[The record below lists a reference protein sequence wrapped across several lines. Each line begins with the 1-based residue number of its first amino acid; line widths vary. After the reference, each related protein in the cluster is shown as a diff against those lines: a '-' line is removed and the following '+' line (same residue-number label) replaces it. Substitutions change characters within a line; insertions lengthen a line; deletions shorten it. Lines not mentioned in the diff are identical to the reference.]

1 MGKTNVKRID
11 VPLPGPVAA
20 ERREGKRSEPTAAP
34 AATGGVPVW
43 EAEGPRPARPE
54 PEVAAKAARRHFN
67 AEYKQ
72 RILREVDRCRD
83 EGAIGALLRRE
94 GLYSSHLTTWRR
106 QRDQAVQ
113 AALAPHKRGPKP
125 ARNPLVEEMEKLRRE
140 NARLAQQLEKAEI
153 IIDVQKK
160 VSSLLGISLKDSSNS
175 GENNS

>member
-1 MGKTNVKRID
+1 MSKANVKRID
-11 VPLPGPVAA
+11 VPLPGLAGA
-20 ERREGKRSEPTAAP
+20 ERREGEHSEPTAAP
-34 AATGGVPVW
+34 AEGGAVPVR
-43 EAEGPRPARPE
+43 EADGPRPARPD
-54 PEVAAKAARRHFN
+54 PEVAARAARRHFN

-72 RILREVDRCRD
+72 RILREVDLCRD

-125 ARNPLVEEMEKLRRE
+125 TRNPLVEEMGKVRRE
-140 NARLAQQLEKAEI
+140 GGRGGGQTEKAEI

-160 VSSLLGISLKDSSNS
+160 VSSLLG
-175 GENNS
+175 

>member
-1 MGKTNVKRID
+1 MSKTNVKRID
-11 VPLPGPVAA
+11 VPLPGLVAA
-20 ERREGKRSEPTAAP
+20 ERRECERSEPTAP
-34 AATGGVPVW
+34 GGMPVR
-43 EAEGPRPARPE
+43 EAEGSRPARPD
-54 PEVAAKAARRHFN
+54 PEVLVKAARRHFN

-72 RILREVDRCRD
+72 SILHEVDRCRD
-83 EGAIGALLRRE
+83 EGAIGALLRKE

-125 ARNPLVEEMEKLRRE
+125 ARNPLMDEMEKLRRE

-160 VSSLLGISLKDSSNS
+160 VSSLLGIPLKDSNGGGMNS
-175 GENNS
+175 

>member
-1 MGKTNVKRID
+1 MSKTNVKRID
-11 VPLPGPVAA
+11 VPLPELVTA
-20 ERREGKRSEPTAAP
+20 ERREGERSEPSAAP
-34 AATGGVPVW
+34 GGAVSVR
-43 EAEGPRPARPE
+43 EAEGPRPARPD
-54 PEVAAKAARRHFN
+54 PEVAAKAGRRHFN

-72 RILREVDRCRD
+72 GILREVDRCRD

-113 AALAPHKRGPKP
+113 AALAPHKRGAKP
-125 ARNPLVEEMEKLRRE
+125 ARNPLMEEMEKLRRE

-160 VSSLLGISLKDSSNS
+160 VSSLLGIPLKDSNGGGGMNS
-175 GENNS
+175 

>member
-1 MGKTNVKRID
+1 LDGSD
-11 VPLPGPVAA
+11 
-20 ERREGKRSEPTAAP
+20 
-34 AATGGVPVW
+34 
-43 EAEGPRPARPE
+43 
-54 PEVAAKAARRHFN
+54 

-72 RILREVDRCRD
+72 RILREVDLCRD

-160 VSSLLGISLKDSSNS
+160 VSSLLGIPLQDSHS

>member
-1 MGKTNVKRID
+1 MGKPNVKRID
-11 VPLPGPVAA
+11 VPLPEPVAA
-20 ERREGKRSEPTAAP
+20 ERREGERSEPTAAP

-43 EAEGPRPARPE
+43 EAEGPRPARPD

-83 EGAIGALLRRE
+83 EGAIGAL
-94 GLYSSHLTTWRR
+94 
-106 QRDQAVQ
+106 
-113 AALAPHKRGPKP
+113 
-125 ARNPLVEEMEKLRRE
+125 LRRE

>member
-1 MGKTNVKRID
+1 MKKTNVKRID

-20 ERREGKRSEPTAAP
+20 ERREGEGSEPTAP
-34 AATGGVPVW
+34 GGAVPVR
-43 EAEGPRPARPE
+43 EAAGPRPARPD
-54 PEVAAKAARRHFN
+54 PEVVVKAVRRHFH

-72 RILREVDRCRD
+72 GILREVDRCRD

-125 ARNPLVEEMEKLRRE
+125 ARNPLMDEMEKLRRE

-160 VSSLLGISLKDSSNS
+160 VSSLLGIPLKDSNDGGINS
-175 GENNS
+175 

>member
-1 MGKTNVKRID
+1 MMSKTNVKRID
-11 VPLPGPVAA
+11 VPLPGLVGA
-20 ERREGKRSEPTAAP
+20 ERREGERSEPAA
-34 AATGGVPVW
+34 ASADGGAVPVR
-43 EAEGPRPARPE
+43 EAEGPKPARPD
-54 PEVAAKAARRHFN
+54 PEVVAKAARRHFN

-72 RILREVDRCRD
+72 RVLHEVDLCRD

-140 NARLAQQLEKAEI
+140 NARLTQQLEKAEI

-160 VSSLLGISLKDSSNS
+160 VSSLLGIPLKDSNSGGSNS
-175 GENNS
+175 

>member
-1 MGKTNVKRID
+1 MSKTDVKRID
-11 VPLPGPVAA
+11 VPLPDLVAA
-20 ERREGKRSEPTAAP
+20 ERREGERSAPTAAP
-34 AATGGVPVW
+34 DGGTVPLR
-43 EAEGPRPARPE
+43 EAEGPRPARPD
-54 PEVAAKAARRHFN
+54 PEVVVKAARRRFN
-67 AEYKQ
+67 AVYKQ
-72 RILREVDRCRD
+72 GILHEVDRCRD

-125 ARNPLVEEMEKLRRE
+125 ARNPLVDEMEKLRRE

-160 VSSLLGISLKDSSNS
+160 VSSLLGIRLKESNS
-175 GENNS
+175 GEINS

>member
-1 MGKTNVKRID
+1 MGKTNVNRID
-11 VPLPGPVAA
+11 VPLPGLVPA
-20 ERREGKRSEPTAAP
+20 ERREGERSEPTAAP
-34 AATGGVPVW
+34 ADGGAVPVR
-43 EAEGPRPARPE
+43 EAEGPRPARPDS
-54 PEVAAKAARRHFN
+54 EVAAKAARRRFN
-67 AEYKQ
+67 AEYKH
-72 RILREVDRCRD
+72 RILREVDLYRD

-160 VSSLLGISLKDSSNS
+160 VSSLLGIPLQDSRS

>member
-1 MGKTNVKRID
+1 MFRCRGWWPRSGGNAS
-11 VPLPGPVAA
+11 VASRQRPA
-20 ERREGKRSEPTAAP
+20 ACRSGKRR
-34 AATGGVPVW
+34 
-43 EAEGPRPARPE
+43 GPRPARPD
-54 PEVAAKAARRHFN
+54 PEVLVKAARRHFN

-72 RILREVDRCRD
+72 SILHEVDRCRD
-83 EGAIGALLRRE
+83 EGAIGALLRKE

-125 ARNPLVEEMEKLRRE
+125 ARNPWMDEMEKLRRE

-160 VSSLLGISLKDSSNS
+160 VSSLLGIPLKDSNGGGMNS
-175 GENNS
+175 

>member
-1 MGKTNVKRID
+1 MSKTNVKRID
-11 VPLPGPVAA
+11 VPLPGLVAA
-20 ERREGKRSEPTAAP
+20 ERREGERSEPAAAP
-34 AATGGVPVW
+34 AEGGVVPVR
-43 EAEGPRPARPE
+43 EAEGPRPARPD
-54 PEVAAKAARRHFN
+54 PEVLAKAGRRHFN

-72 RILREVDRCRD
+72 SILREVDRCRD

-125 ARNPLVEEMEKLRRE
+125 ARNPLMEEMEKLRRE

-160 VSSLLGISLKDSSNS
+160 VSSLLGIALKDSNDGGMNS
-175 GENNS
+175 

>member
-1 MGKTNVKRID
+1 MNKTNVKRID
-11 VPLPGPVAA
+11 VPLPGLVGAD
-20 ERREGKRSEPTAAP
+20 RREGEPSEPTAAP
-34 AATGGVPVW
+34 AEGGAVPVR
-43 EAEGPRPARPE
+43 GPGPARLD
-54 PEVAAKAARRHFN
+54 PEVLAKAARRHFN

-113 AALAPHKRGPKP
+113 AALAPQKRGPKP
-125 ARNPLVEEMEKLRRE
+125 TRNPLVEEMEKLRRE

-160 VSSLLGISLKDSSNS
+160 VSSLLGLPLQDSHSGGSNS
-175 GENNS
+175 

>member
-1 MGKTNVKRID
+1 MSKANVKRID
-11 VPLPGPVAA
+11 VPLPGLAGA
-20 ERREGKRSEPTAAP
+20 ERREGEHSEPTAAP
-34 AATGGVPVW
+34 AEGGAVPVR
-43 EAEGPRPARPE
+43 EADGPRPARPD
-54 PEVAAKAARRHFN
+54 PEVAARAARRHFN

-72 RILREVDRCRD
+72 RILREVDLCRD

-125 ARNPLVEEMEKLRRE
+125 TRNPLVEEMEKLRRE

-160 VSSLLGISLKDSSNS
+160 VSSLLGLPLKDSNS
-175 GENNS
+175 GESNS